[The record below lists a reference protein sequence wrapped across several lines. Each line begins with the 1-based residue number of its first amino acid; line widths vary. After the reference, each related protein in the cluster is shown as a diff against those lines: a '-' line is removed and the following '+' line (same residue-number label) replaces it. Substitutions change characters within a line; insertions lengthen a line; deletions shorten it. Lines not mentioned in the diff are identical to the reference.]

1 MIELKDMAFRSPNS
15 QIELHC
21 YISENEIQYSVE
33 SGKREK
39 KKKWRKRRL
48 LTTALRRE
56 IRGEGLIGAKP

>member
-33 SGKREK
+33 SGKRK